1 MPAGWRFW
9 IDRGGTFTD
18 VVARSP
24 SGELLVEKVLSE
36 QPDVV
41 GDPAVRA
48 IRGLLG
54 LPLACDRSGYA
65 PIPAA
70 LVEEVRLGTTV
81 ATNAFLEHKGAP
93 TLLLVN
99 RGFTDLLEIGDQHRP
114 DLFALEILRAQPLQ
128 RRVIEVGGR
137 LAATGEELQPL
148 QLDAALRAQ
157 LLQAR
162 ADGLTSVAIALLHS
176 TTNGSHEL
184 ALGSWLEALG
194 FEQIA
199 LSHRVSP
206 LPRLVPRGH
215 TAVLEAAVAP
225 VLQAYLRQV
234 QLALGP
240 QVPLRVMQ
248 SSGVLTV
255 PADLRA
261 KDTILSGPAGGLV
274 GAVRTA
280 AAAGFR
286 RIVGFDMG
294 GTSTDV
300 CYCAGPWPRREQVE
314 LGGVPIQAPMLEIHT
329 VAAGGGSQLQFDG
342 LRLAVGPQSA
352 GAVPGPACYR
362 RGGPL
367 TVTDANLL
375 LGRVRSECFP
385 AVFGPSGREPIDA
398 AVVAAGFTPL
408 AQAMGCTP
416 EQAAEGALSVALERM
431 AEAIRRI
438 SIQRG
443 HDLRDAVLCSFGGAG
458 GQHACALAE
467 LLGME
472 QVLLHPLAGV
482 LSAYGIGLADEGL
495 LLEEPVERP
504 LAPPLLEELAQRAE
518 QLLQPQAAAPTAQ
531 VERLLQLRLGGR
543 DQVLALPWPPGARC
557 ADLQRQFEQAYRRRY
572 GHVPGGETSTLVVD
586 RLTLQLR
593 WPADAMPQPA
603 SAAVQAGAAPA
614 PGAGKPI
621 RLFLH
626 GAWRSAQLWQRA
638 QLPAGQRLEG
648 PALIAEATGTI
659 LLPHGWRACCLEG
672 GELLLERTA
681 APSSVDAGPRE
692 PSQPEPS
699 ALDPMG
705 LDPIGLELFSHRFT
719 AIAEQMGTR
728 LQQTS
733 ASVNIKE
740 RLDFSCALFDAGGGL
755 VANAPHIP
763 VHLGSMGESVRALL
777 AAVARGAHP
786 PLAPGDAVVSNN
798 PFNGGTHLPDLTVI
812 TPVFEADRLRA
823 FVASRGHHA
832 DVGGITPGSMPPHS
846 RTIEDEGLLFDN
858 VPLLRDGELLE
869 LLWRERLQRGPHPA
883 RNPDQLLADLQAQL
897 AANQLGVERLQAL
910 MAAEGPAVVQGA
922 MAQVQAHA
930 GEAVRRVI
938 DRLEAGQATVLMDGG
953 LEIRVAVRVDHQR
966 RTACI
971 DFSGTAPQQANNRN
985 APLAITKAVV
995 LYVFRCLV
1003 QEAIPLNAGCFEPL
1017 ELVVPLGCL
1026 LNPEPPAAV
1035 VAGNVE
1041 TSQAVANALFAALG
1055 VMAAAQGTMN
1065 NLSFGNGRCQ
1075 YYETICGGT
1084 GAGEG
1089 FHGASAVQSHMTN
1102 SRLTDPEI
1110 LEQRLPV
1117 RLERFAIRRG
1127 SGGTGR
1133 WRGGDGVVREL
1144 LALEPLTLSLL
1155 TGSRQVA
1162 PFGLAGGSAGA
1173 CGANSLVR
1181 ASGEQQELE
1190 GCALVELQPGDRV
1203 CVATPG
1209 GGGYGVP

>member
-1 MPAGWRFW
+1 
-9 IDRGGTFTD
+9 
-18 VVARSP
+18 
-24 SGELLVEKVLSE
+24 
-36 QPDVV
+36 
-41 GDPAVRA
+41 
-48 IRGLLG
+48 
-54 LPLACDRSGYA
+54 
-65 PIPAA
+65 
-70 LVEEVRLGTTV
+70 
-81 ATNAFLEHKGAP
+81 
-93 TLLLVN
+93 
-99 RGFTDLLEIGDQHRP
+99 
-114 DLFALEILRAQPLQ
+114 
-128 RRVIEVGGR
+128 
-137 LAATGEELQPL
+137 
-148 QLDAALRAQ
+148 
-157 LLQAR
+157 
-162 ADGLTSVAIALLHS
+162 
-176 TTNGSHEL
+176 
-184 ALGSWLEALG
+184 
-194 FEQIA
+194 
-199 LSHRVSP
+199 
-206 LPRLVPRGH
+206 
-215 TAVLEAAVAP
+215 
-225 VLQAYLRQV
+225 
-234 QLALGP
+234 
-240 QVPLRVMQ
+240 
-248 SSGVLTV
+248 
-255 PADLRA
+255 
-261 KDTILSGPAGGLV
+261 
-274 GAVRTA
+274 
-280 AAAGFR
+280 
-286 RIVGFDMG
+286 
-294 GTSTDV
+294 
-300 CYCAGPWPRREQVE
+300 
-314 LGGVPIQAPMLEIHT
+314 
-329 VAAGGGSQLQFDG
+329 
-342 LRLAVGPQSA
+342 
-352 GAVPGPACYR
+352 
-362 RGGPL
+362 
-367 TVTDANLL
+367 
-375 LGRVRSECFP
+375 
-385 AVFGPSGREPIDA
+385 
-398 AVVAAGFTPL
+398 
-408 AQAMGCTP
+408 
-416 EQAAEGALSVALERM
+416 
-431 AEAIRRI
+431 
-438 SIQRG
+438 
-443 HDLRDAVLCSFGGAG
+443 
-458 GQHACALAE
+458 
-467 LLGME
+467 
-472 QVLLHPLAGV
+472 
-482 LSAYGIGLADEGL
+482 
-495 LLEEPVERP
+495 
-504 LAPPLLEELAQRAE
+504 
-518 QLLQPQAAAPTAQ
+518 
-531 VERLLQLRLGGR
+531 
-543 DQVLALPWPPGARC
+543 
-557 ADLQRQFEQAYRRRY
+557 
-572 GHVPGGETSTLVVD
+572 
-586 RLTLQLR
+586 
-593 WPADAMPQPA
+593 
-603 SAAVQAGAAPA
+603 
-614 PGAGKPI
+614 
-621 RLFLH
+621 
-626 GAWRSAQLWQRA
+626 
-638 QLPAGQRLEG
+638 
-648 PALIAEATGTI
+648 
-659 LLPHGWRACCLEG
+659 
-672 GELLLERTA
+672 
-681 APSSVDAGPRE
+681 
-692 PSQPEPS
+692 
-699 ALDPMG
+699 
-705 LDPIGLELFSHRFT
+705 
-719 AIAEQMGTR
+719 
-728 LQQTS
+728 
-733 ASVNIKE
+733 
-740 RLDFSCALFDAGGGL
+740 
-755 VANAPHIP
+755 
-763 VHLGSMGESVRALL
+763 MGESVRALL

-930 GEAVRRVI
+930 AEAVRRVI

-1127 SGGTGR
+1127 SGGAGR

>member
-1 MPAGWRFW
+1 
-9 IDRGGTFTD
+9 
-18 VVARSP
+18 
-24 SGELLVEKVLSE
+24 
-36 QPDVV
+36 
-41 GDPAVRA
+41 
-48 IRGLLG
+48 
-54 LPLACDRSGYA
+54 
-65 PIPAA
+65 
-70 LVEEVRLGTTV
+70 
-81 ATNAFLEHKGAP
+81 
-93 TLLLVN
+93 
-99 RGFTDLLEIGDQHRP
+99 
-114 DLFALEILRAQPLQ
+114 
-128 RRVIEVGGR
+128 
-137 LAATGEELQPL
+137 
-148 QLDAALRAQ
+148 
-157 LLQAR
+157 
-162 ADGLTSVAIALLHS
+162 
-176 TTNGSHEL
+176 
-184 ALGSWLEALG
+184 
-194 FEQIA
+194 
-199 LSHRVSP
+199 
-206 LPRLVPRGH
+206 
-215 TAVLEAAVAP
+215 
-225 VLQAYLRQV
+225 
-234 QLALGP
+234 
-240 QVPLRVMQ
+240 
-248 SSGVLTV
+248 
-255 PADLRA
+255 
-261 KDTILSGPAGGLV
+261 
-274 GAVRTA
+274 
-280 AAAGFR
+280 
-286 RIVGFDMG
+286 
-294 GTSTDV
+294 
-300 CYCAGPWPRREQVE
+300 
-314 LGGVPIQAPMLEIHT
+314 
-329 VAAGGGSQLQFDG
+329 
-342 LRLAVGPQSA
+342 
-352 GAVPGPACYR
+352 
-362 RGGPL
+362 
-367 TVTDANLL
+367 
-375 LGRVRSECFP
+375 
-385 AVFGPSGREPIDA
+385 
-398 AVVAAGFTPL
+398 
-408 AQAMGCTP
+408 
-416 EQAAEGALSVALERM
+416 VALERM

-930 GEAVRRVI
+930 AEAVRRVI

-1084 GAGEG
+1084 GAGRHADGRG
-1089 FHGASAVQSHMTN
+1089 FAGADAVQSHMTN
-1102 SRLTDPEI
+1102 SRLTDPEL
-1110 LEQRLPV
+1110 LEERLPV
-1117 RLERFAIRRG
+1117 RLVRFSLRRG
-1127 SGGTGR
+1127 SGGAGR
-1133 WRGGDGVVREL
+1133 WPGGDGVIREL
-1144 LALEPLTLSLL
+1144 RALEPITLSLL
-1155 TGSRQVA
+1155 TGSRRVA
-1162 PFGLAGGSAGA
+1162 PFGLEGGEAGA
-1173 CGANSLVR
+1173 CGINTLLHSD
-1181 ASGEQQELE
+1181 GQELPLP
-1190 GCALVELQPGDRV
+1190 GSIAVELAAGDGVRI
-1203 CVATPG
+1203 ATPG
-1209 GGGYGVP
+1209 GGGYGAREAMGGSAWGGAL

>member
-24 SGELLVEKVLSE
+24 SGDLRVEKVLSE
-36 QPDVV
+36 QPEAA

-48 IRGLLG
+48 IRQLLG
-54 LPLACDRSGYA
+54 LAEGSPGAPPD
-65 PIPAA
+65 PIPAD
-70 LVEEVRLGTTV
+70 LIEEVRLGTTV

-99 RGFTDLLEIGDQHRP
+99 RGFADLLTIGDQHRP
-114 DLFALEILRAQPLQ
+114 ELFALEIRRPQPLHG
-128 RRVIEVGGR
+128 RVLEVGGR
-137 LAATGEELQPL
+137 LAASGEELEPL
-148 QLDAALRAQ
+148 QLETTLRAQ

-162 ADGLTSVAIALLHS
+162 ADGFTSVAVALMHS
-176 TTNGSHEL
+176 ATNGSHERT
-184 ALGSWLEALG
+184 LGAWLETLG
-194 FEQIA
+194 FEQVA
-199 LSHRVSP
+199 LSHQVSS

-234 QLALGP
+234 QRDLGP

-248 SSGVLTV
+248 SSGVLS
-255 PADLRA
+255 AAAELRA

-280 AAAGFR
+280 AAAGFT

-300 CYCAGPWPRREQVE
+300 CYCDGPWPRRQQVE

-329 VAAGGGSQLQFDG
+329 VAAGGGSQLRFDG

-367 TVTDANLL
+367 TLTDANLL
-375 LGRVRSECFP
+375 LGRLRPACFP
-385 AVFGPSGREPIDA
+385 AVFGPAGDQPLDG
-398 AVVAAGFTPL
+398 AVVAEGFAQL

-416 EQAAEGALSVALERM
+416 EAAAEGALAVALERM

-443 HDLRDAVLCSFGGAG
+443 HDLREAVLCSFGGAG

-472 QVLLHPLAGV
+472 RVLLHPLAGV
-482 LSAYGIGLADEGL
+482 LSAYGIGQAEEGL
-495 LLEEPVERP
+495 LLEEVVEQA
-504 LAPPLLEELAQRAE
+504 LTAPLLEALELRAQR
-518 QLLQPQAAAPTAQ
+518 LLQRQPAAETAQ

-543 DQVLALPWPPGARC
+543 DQVLALPWSPQMAC
-557 ADLQRQFEQAYRRRY
+557 SDLQQAFTRAYRCRF
-572 GHVPGGETSTLVVD
+572 GHLPVGDGSPALVVD
-586 RLTLQLR
+586 RFTLQLR
-593 WPADAMPQPA
+593 WPAAPLA
-603 SAAVQAGAAPA
+603 AAVPPS
-614 PGAGKPI
+614 PGAVDPVAGEPI
-621 RLFLH
+621 QLYLQ
-626 GAWRSAQLWQRA
+626 GAWRAAQLWRRDRLQ
-638 QLPAGQRLEG
+638 PGQRLEG

-659 LLPHGWRACCLEG
+659 LLPLGWVGRCLPGE
-672 GELLLERTA
+672 ELLLERRGLEPAPPMPPPEA
-681 APSSVDAGPRE
+681 AG
-692 PSQPEPS
+692 QP
-699 ALDPMG
+699 
-705 LDPIGLELFSHRFT
+705 LDPIRLELFSHRFT

-777 AAVARGAHP
+777 VAVERGTHP

-812 TPVFEADRLRA
+812 TPVFAGDGLRG

-846 RTIEDEGLLFDN
+846 RCIEEEGLLFDN

-869 LLWRERLQRGPHPA
+869 ALWRERLRQGPHPA

-897 AANQLGVERLQAL
+897 AANQLGVERLQVL
-910 MAAEGPAVVQGA
+910 MAVEGAAAVQGA
-922 MAQVQAHA
+922 MDQVQAHGA
-930 GEAVRRVI
+930 EAVRRVI
-938 DRLEAGQATVLMDGG
+938 DRLADGQARVWMDGG
-953 LEIRVAVRVDHQR
+953 LEIAVAVRVDHRHR
-966 RTACI
+966 RARI
-971 DFSGTAPQQANNRN
+971 DFSGTAPQQPSNRN

-1003 QEAIPLNAGCFEPL
+1003 EDPIPLNAGCFEPL
-1017 ELVVPLGCL
+1017 ELVVPPGCL
-1026 LNPEPPAAV
+1026 LNPDPPAAV

-1041 TSQAVANALFAALG
+1041 TSQAVANALFSALG

-1065 NLSFGNGRCQ
+1065 NLSFGNDRCQ

-1089 FHGASAVQSHMTN
+1089 FDGASAVQSHMTN

-1117 RLERFAIRRG
+1117 RLERFAIRHG
-1127 SGGTGR
+1127 SGGAGR

-1144 LALEPLTLSLL
+1144 TALEPLTLSLL
-1155 TGSRQVA
+1155 TGSREVA
-1162 PFGLAGGSAGA
+1162 PFGLSGGAEGA
-1173 CGANSLVR
+1173 RGANSLIR
-1181 ASGEQQELE
+1181 ADGVEQPLG
-1190 GCALVELQPGDRV
+1190 GCAVVALQPGDRV
-1203 CVATPG
+1203 CIATPG

>member
-1 MPAGWRFW
+1 
-9 IDRGGTFTD
+9 
-18 VVARSP
+18 
-24 SGELLVEKVLSE
+24 
-36 QPDVV
+36 
-41 GDPAVRA
+41 
-48 IRGLLG
+48 
-54 LPLACDRSGYA
+54 
-65 PIPAA
+65 
-70 LVEEVRLGTTV
+70 
-81 ATNAFLEHKGAP
+81 
-93 TLLLVN
+93 
-99 RGFTDLLEIGDQHRP
+99 
-114 DLFALEILRAQPLQ
+114 
-128 RRVIEVGGR
+128 
-137 LAATGEELQPL
+137 
-148 QLDAALRAQ
+148 
-157 LLQAR
+157 
-162 ADGLTSVAIALLHS
+162 
-176 TTNGSHEL
+176 
-184 ALGSWLEALG
+184 
-194 FEQIA
+194 
-199 LSHRVSP
+199 
-206 LPRLVPRGH
+206 
-215 TAVLEAAVAP
+215 
-225 VLQAYLRQV
+225 
-234 QLALGP
+234 
-240 QVPLRVMQ
+240 
-248 SSGVLTV
+248 
-255 PADLRA
+255 
-261 KDTILSGPAGGLV
+261 
-274 GAVRTA
+274 
-280 AAAGFR
+280 
-286 RIVGFDMG
+286 
-294 GTSTDV
+294 
-300 CYCAGPWPRREQVE
+300 
-314 LGGVPIQAPMLEIHT
+314 
-329 VAAGGGSQLQFDG
+329 
-342 LRLAVGPQSA
+342 
-352 GAVPGPACYR
+352 
-362 RGGPL
+362 
-367 TVTDANLL
+367 
-375 LGRVRSECFP
+375 
-385 AVFGPSGREPIDA
+385 
-398 AVVAAGFTPL
+398 
-408 AQAMGCTP
+408 
-416 EQAAEGALSVALERM
+416 M

-659 LLPHGWRACCLEG
+659 LLPHGWRARCLEG
-672 GELLLERTA
+672 GELLLEHTA

-930 GEAVRRVI
+930 AEAVRRVI
-938 DRLEAGQATVLMDGG
+938 ERLEAGQATVLMDGG

-1127 SGGTGR
+1127 SGGAGR